1 MNNKFVHGHK
11 RKECVFVKLLLA
23 VEKGVLA
30 LVGRC
35 ARKYRARVGYASVF
49 GFTLIE
55 LLVVVLIIGVL
66 AAVAVPQYEM
76 AVEKSR
82 AVQAVAVV
90 KTLSEAME
98 RYYLANNEYPNPTA
112 NITSRSGISDLV
124 DVELPELSNFEYRKY
139 QDTYVW
145 LKRTGSSRFDYTIS
159 KCFQNG
165 SCAGAWKKQ
174 GFLCNISANSDDGSR
189 SARLCKQLCGTN
201 TLRKVW
207 NSGQYGCA
215 FN

>member
-1 MNNKFVHGHK
+1 MNNKTVMNYQKDISQSNKNGK
-11 RKECVFVKLLLA
+11 QEEILDSLQDDRRK
-23 VEKGVLA
+23 
-30 LVGRC
+30 
-35 ARKYRARVGYASVF
+35 

-98 RYYLANNEYPNPTA
+98 RYYLANNEYPDPTA
-112 NITSRSGISDLV
+112 ITTSRSGISDLV

-139 QDTYVW
+139 RDGYVW
-145 LKRTGSSRFDYTIS
+145 LKRTGSSHFDYTIS

-165 SCAGAWKKQ
+165 SCGGGDWKRQ
-174 GFLCNISANSDDGSR
+174 GLLCNISANSDDGSR

-207 NSGQYGCA
+207 SSGQYGCA